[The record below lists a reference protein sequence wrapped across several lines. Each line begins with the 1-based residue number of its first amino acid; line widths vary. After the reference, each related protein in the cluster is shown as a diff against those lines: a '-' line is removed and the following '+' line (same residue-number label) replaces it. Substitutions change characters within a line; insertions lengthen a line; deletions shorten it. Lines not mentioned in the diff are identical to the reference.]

1 MVSHPLT
8 NTYAGRQFQQPG
20 RLTMIVQNNL
30 RRSQGKLVSRFYD
43 KAKINNNNSRQT
55 KLTEF
60 GFEVVALSQSQ
71 KKITEFFPK
80 EEAG

>member
-1 MVSHPLT
+1 MSGNNRSSLSHKSF
-8 NTYAGRQFQQPG
+8 AG
-20 RLTMIVQNNL
+20 NNSKHQL
-30 RRSQGKLVSRFYD
+30 KVSRFYD

-60 GFEVVALSQSQ
+60 GFEVPLRQSQ

-80 EEAG
+80 EEDG